1 MTAAVE
7 LLETPMDGGGQ
18 DALWRALA
26 NPIRRQILDML
37 RIGPRTT
44 GELAESVPS
53 LSRFAVMQHLEV
65 LVSAGLVL
73 VRRRGRQRFNYLNA
87 APLRRWYERWVAP
100 LANQAAAEMLGIE
113 RAARAITTGESKVS
127 VATAPADIELVRTV
141 RLENEL
147 RFRATQEKVW
157 EAITERSLEWFPHT
171 YGQEKV
177 KRLVWE
183 QRVGGLCYEDWG
195 NGAGHVYGTVV
206 ECERPR
212 LMVVRGR
219 LDMGSILD
227 TQYEIEQDGDDVVLR
242 VSKVAVGPF
251 TDDEAAGIQRY
262 GNLTNFEDALRRVI
276 EGSD

>member
-1 MTAAVE
+1 MMAAEALVVAHVE
-7 LLETPMDGGGQ
+7 RGGP

-26 NPIRRQILDML
+26 NPVRRALIDQL
-37 RIGPRTT
+37 RAGPRTT
-44 GELAESVPS
+44 GELVDAVPE

-73 VRRRGRQRFNYLNA
+73 VRRQGRQRLNYLDA

-100 LANQAAAEMLGIE
+100 LADQAAAEMLGIE
-113 RAARAITTGESKVS
+113 RTVNQLTSGGSEVS
-127 VATAPADIELVRTV
+127 VATAPSNIEQVRTV

-147 RFRATQEKVW
+147 RFKATADRVW

-177 KRLVWE
+177 KRLIWE
-183 QRVGGLCYEDWG
+183 TRVGGLHYEDWG
-195 NGAGHVYGTVV
+195 DGAGHLYGTVV
-206 ECERPR
+206 ECERPW

-227 TQYEIEQDGDDVVLR
+227 TRYQIGQDGDEAVLR

-251 TDDEAAGIQRY
+251 TDEDAAGIQRY
-262 GNLTNFEDALRRVI
+262 GNLTNFEEALRRVI
-276 EGSD
+276 EG